1 MLNIPAPNPLKNY
14 KNIIK
19 EITKYGKGLE
29 KKKQVLIISKA
40 DLVSKEE
47 LKVIVKNIEEYSKSS
62 VLVSSSI
69 NKIGL
74 NELID
79 VLFTK
84 LEKLDNEKNN
94 KETKEK
100 KWSP

>member
-1 MLNIPAPNPLKNY
+1 M
-14 KNIIK
+14 
-19 EITKYGKGLE
+19 
-29 KKKQVLIISKA
+29 
-40 DLVSKEE
+40 
-47 LKVIVKNIEEYSKSS
+47 
-62 VLVSSSI
+62 SSSI

-84 LEKLDNEKNN
+84 LEKLDNENKY

>member
-1 MLNIPAPNPLKNY
+1 M
-14 KNIIK
+14 
-19 EITKYGKGLE
+19 
-29 KKKQVLIISKA
+29 LIISKA

-47 LKVIVKNIEEYSKSS
+47 LKVIVKKIEEYSKSS